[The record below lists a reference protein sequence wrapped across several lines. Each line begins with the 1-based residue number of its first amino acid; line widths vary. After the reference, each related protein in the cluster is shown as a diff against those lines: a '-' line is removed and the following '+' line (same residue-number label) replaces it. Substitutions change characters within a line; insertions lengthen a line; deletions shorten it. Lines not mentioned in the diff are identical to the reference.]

1 MSPPLGP
8 ASRDRIRELAV
19 AGVDVFRVNFSH
31 GAHADHARNIAAVRK
46 AEALVGR
53 PLAVLADLQGPKIR
67 LGEFEDG
74 AIRLKQGH
82 SLRQDLKSKPGDASR
97 IGVPHPEVFAA
108 LRTGAMVLL
117 DDGKVRL
124 RVTDHGPDFAD
135 TEVEA
140 GDQLSDHKGLN
151 LPGLAI
157 PIPALTEKD
166 RKDLSFALKEG
177 VDWVALSFVQRASD
191 MAELR
196 SLVQG
201 RASVLAKIEKPSA
214 LEALDE
220 ILDLSQ
226 AIMVARGD
234 LGVELNPEDVPVVQK
249 QLIRAARLRGIP
261 VIVATQMLESMT
273 HSPTPTRAEASDV
286 AGAVYEGADALMLSA
301 ESAVGDY
308 PLEAVTIMDRIITR
322 VERDPRWPELMRAEY
337 PVEDADA
344 DALVAAARKAADA
357 ASTACLAAFT
367 TTGQTAL
374 RLARERP
381 LQPTLALTP
390 NLATARKLALAWGV
404 EPRVV
409 PEILDPE
416 ELARVA
422 VEQAAEMGLAEPGHR
437 VLILAGLPMGSP
449 GAANILRIAHAP
461 RRNARAAPTF
471 TTPSGA
477 FVSTRIRSWRRSKA
491 MLMRASPTCR
501 SSIHRRSMPIGRRG
515 STMVTPS
522 AVTVSPRQAC
532 SIMNTEPAAQAC
544 GRQATG

>member
-1 MSPPLGP
+1 MFRARRARIVATLGP
-8 ASRDRIRELAV
+8 ASRGLDKVRELAM
-19 AGVDVFRVNFSH
+19 AGADVFRVNFSH
-31 GAHADHARNIAAVRK
+31 GTHADHARAIASVRE
-46 AEALVGR
+46 AEAGVGR
-53 PLAVLADLQGPKIR
+53 PLAVLADLQGPKLR
-67 LGEFEDG
+67 LGEFADG
-74 AIRLKQGH
+74 QIRLKAGH
-82 SLRQDLKSKPGDASR
+82 ALRLDLDAKPGDASR

-108 LRTGAMVLL
+108 LRTGSLVLL

-124 RVTDHGPDFAD
+124 RVTGHGPDFAD
-135 TEVEA
+135 TVVEA
-140 GDQLSDHKGLN
+140 GEQLSDHKGLN

-166 RKDLSFALKEG
+166 RKDLAFALKEG

-201 RASVLAKIEKPSA
+201 RANVLAKIEKPSA

-234 LGVELNPEDVPVVQK
+234 LGVELAPEEVPVVQK
-249 QLIRAARLRGIP
+249 QLVRAARLRGIP
-261 VIVATQMLESMT
+261 VVVATQMLESMI

-301 ESAVGDY
+301 ESAAGDY
-308 PLEAVTIMDRIITR
+308 PLEAVSMMDRIISR

-357 ASTACLAAFT
+357 ASTACLATFT

-381 LQPTLALTP
+381 LQPTLALTTSL
-390 NLATARKLALAWGV
+390 NTARRMALTWGV
-404 EPRVV
+404 EARVV
-409 PEILDPE
+409 AETVDPE
-416 ELARVA
+416 ELTRVA
-422 VEQAAEMGLAEPGHR
+422 VEQAVLTGLADPGQR
-437 VLILAGLPMGSP
+437 ILILAGLPMGSP

-461 RRNARAAPTF
+461 LR
-471 TTPSGA
+471 
-477 FVSTRIRSWRRSKA
+477 
-491 MLMRASPTCR
+491 
-501 SSIHRRSMPIGRRG
+501 
-515 STMVTPS
+515 
-522 AVTVSPRQAC
+522 
-532 SIMNTEPAAQAC
+532 
-544 GRQATG
+544 

>member
-1 MSPPLGP
+1 MIRARRARIVATLGP
-8 ASRDRIRELAV
+8 ASRGVDRIHELAL
-19 AGVDVFRVNFSH
+19 AGADVFRVNFSH
-31 GAHADHARNIAAVRK
+31 GAHEAHAQTIDDVRK
-46 AEALVGR
+46 VEGLVGR
-53 PLAVLADLQGPKIR
+53 PIAVLADLQGPKLR
-67 LGEFEDG
+67 LGEFADG
-74 AIRLKQGH
+74 VVRLKPGH
-82 SLRQDLKSKPGDASR
+82 SLRLDLQSTPGDAAR
-97 IGVPHPEVFAA
+97 IGVPHPEIFAA
-108 LRTGAMVLL
+108 LRTGALVLL

-124 RVTDHGPDFAD
+124 RVVDHGPDFAE
-135 TEVEA
+135 TVVEA
-140 GDQLSDHKGLN
+140 GEMLSDHKGLN

-166 RKDLSFALKEG
+166 RKDLAFALKQG

-201 RASVLAKIEKPSA
+201 RASLLAKIEKPSA

-234 LGVELNPEDVPVVQK
+234 LGVELAPEEVPVVQK
-249 QLIRAARLRGIP
+249 QLVRAARLRGLP
-261 VIVATQMLESMT
+261 VVVATQMLESMT

-301 ESAVGDY
+301 ESAAGDY
-308 PLEAVTIMDRIITR
+308 PVEAVSIMDRIITR
-322 VERDPRWPELMRAEY
+322 VEQDPRWPELMRAEY

-367 TTGQTAL
+367 TTGQTSL

-381 LQPTLALTP
+381 LQPTLGLTP
-390 NLATARKLALAWGV
+390 SLDTARKLALVWGV

-409 PEILDPE
+409 PELSDPE

-422 VEQAAEMGLAEPGHR
+422 IEQAVKNGLAGPGQR

-461 RRNARAAPTF
+461 LR
-471 TTPSGA
+471 
-477 FVSTRIRSWRRSKA
+477 
-491 MLMRASPTCR
+491 
-501 SSIHRRSMPIGRRG
+501 
-515 STMVTPS
+515 
-522 AVTVSPRQAC
+522 
-532 SIMNTEPAAQAC
+532 
-544 GRQATG
+544 

>member
-1 MSPPLGP
+1 MIRARRARIVATIGP
-8 ASRDRIRELAV
+8 ASRDRIRELAL
-19 AGVDVFRVNFSH
+19 AGADVFRVNFSH

-46 AEALVGR
+46 AEAQVGR

-74 AIRLKQGH
+74 AIRLKPGH
-82 SLRQDLKSKPGDASR
+82 ILRLDLKSKPGDASR

-124 RVTDHGPDFAD
+124 RVTDHGPDFAE

-140 GDQLSDHKGLN
+140 GDALSDHKGLN

-157 PIPALTEKD
+157 PIPALTDKD
-166 RKDLSFALKEG
+166 RKDLAFALKEG

-196 SLVQG
+196 SLVQN

-214 LEALDE
+214 LESLDE

-234 LGVELNPEDVPVVQK
+234 LGVELAPEEVPVVQK
-249 QLIRAARLRGIP
+249 QLVRAARLRGIP

-273 HSPTPTRAEASDV
+273 QAPTPTRAEASDV

-308 PLEAVTIMDRIITR
+308 PLEAVSMMDRIITR

-357 ASTACLAAFT
+357 ASTACLVTFT

-390 NLATARKLALAWGV
+390 NLDTARKLALLWGV

-409 PEILDPE
+409 PEPSDAE

-422 VEQAAEMGLAEPGHR
+422 LQQAVETGLVEPGQR

-461 RRNARAAPTF
+461 
-471 TTPSGA
+471 
-477 FVSTRIRSWRRSKA
+477 KK
-491 MLMRASPTCR
+491 
-501 SSIHRRSMPIGRRG
+501 
-515 STMVTPS
+515 
-522 AVTVSPRQAC
+522 
-532 SIMNTEPAAQAC
+532 
-544 GRQATG
+544 